1 MYLLLYLIQ
10 WSDYRGGSAEACC
23 VCSSKQWE
31 NTLGGMSTAWSYSS
45 FTLFIVGF
53 FSELFCF
60 LWLKLKNVNR
70 WIWSLQTSAAC
81 VRMVIFVC
89 YILTHEHQTREMQF
103 HQAEAAQPWQS
114 SKKWEQQRT
123 NNLFFFFFFPPLVF
137 SSRSY
142 CDLLDFIVIQPT
154 ALQLYWVN

>member
-1 MYLLLYLIQ
+1 MRKYFGRHVNSL
-10 WSDYRGGSAEACC
+10 E
-23 VCSSKQWE
+23 
-31 NTLGGMSTAWSYSS
+31 
-45 FTLFIVGF
+45 LFQFYPVHCWF

-81 VRMVIFVC
+81 MRMVIFVC

-123 NNLFFFFFFPPLVF
+123 NNLFFFFFFPHLFSHLV
-137 SSRSY
+137 
-142 CDLLDFIVIQPT
+142 LIVIFWISLWSNQQHFSFT
-154 ALQLYWVN
+154 GSTSCGALNHLTCKGNYW